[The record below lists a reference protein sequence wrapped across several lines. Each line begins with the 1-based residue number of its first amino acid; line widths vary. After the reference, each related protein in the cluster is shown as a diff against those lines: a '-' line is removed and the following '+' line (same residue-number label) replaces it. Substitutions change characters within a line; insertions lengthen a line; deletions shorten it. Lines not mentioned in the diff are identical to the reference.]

1 MTSQPLQSPA
11 PEYALLALLAAFW
24 GSSYL
29 LIKLALAT
37 IPPVTLIAIRVTI
50 ASLFLLAIM
59 RLRSERLQGDGGQSH
74 YQALQAMVELLR
86 EHASNRRTK
95 AAQALLDDP
104 EMAEMARFF
113 LRHRV
118 PFRRRGPAGGVPG

>member
-59 RLRSERLQGDGGQSH
+59 RLRSERLRVGSAIRAQWHGGRTQFHLTTVRVTDWHGDGTVVTPAWHG
-74 YQALQAMVELLR
+74 
-86 EHASNRRTK
+86 RR
-95 AAQALLDDP
+95 Q
-104 EMAEMARFF
+104 R
-113 LRHRV
+113 
-118 PFRRRGPAGGVPG
+118 